1 MSGALLVY
9 IKEISPERSNMSLI
23 LFKFILKYWPFLQ
36 TEPFDLQFENIPF
49 GLEGHQSSG

>member
-1 MSGALLVY
+1 MIGALLVY